1 MTDPLAVP
9 PSDPPAAPHGDP
21 LAVPPTSVKRIAF
34 LGTPDVSAVALRAL
48 AAAGFEIP
56 LVVSRPDR
64 RRGRGAKLIP
74 SPVKAAAEE
83 LGLAVTDDLSDLDSV
98 PIDLGVVVA
107 YGRIIPVSLLQ
118 QVAMVNIHFSLLPR
132 WRGAAPVER
141 AILAGDERT
150 GVCLM
155 EVAEGLDE
163 GGVYASE
170 AIDIGEN
177 ETALELRARLA
188 AIGADL
194 LVKELSSGLG
204 PAVPQVGETTYAAK
218 IDRSESKL
226 DFERSAVEL
235 HRTVRV
241 GRAWAE
247 FRGKR
252 LGIEAT
258 LVAAANKDP
267 DVDPDPGSSF
277 DTGAAPGELHVGS
290 GSAPLVTTSS
300 GSLELVTVK
309 PEGKRA
315 MAATDW
321 ANGVQPKPGERL
333 E

>member
-9 PSDPPAAPHGDP
+9 PSDPPAASHGDL
-21 LAVPPTSVKRIAF
+21 LAVPPTSIQRIAF
-34 LGTPDVSAVALRAL
+34 LGTPDVSATALRAL
-48 AAAGFEIP
+48 AEAGFDIP
-56 LVVSRPDR
+56 LVVSRPDK
-64 RRGRGAKLIP
+64 RRGRGSKLIP

-83 LGLAVTDDLSDLDSV
+83 LGLAVTDDLGQLASV
-98 PIDLGVVVA
+98 SVDLGVVVA
-107 YGRIIPVSLLQ
+107 YGRIIPVSMLA
-118 QVAMVNIHFSLLPR
+118 QVPMVNIHFSLLPR

-141 AILAGDERT
+141 AILAGDRQT

-163 GGVYASE
+163 GGVYATE
-170 AIDIGEN
+170 TINIGDD

-188 AIGADL
+188 AIGAEL
-194 LVKELSSGLG
+194 LVKTLTAGLG
-204 PAVPQVGETTYAAK
+204 QAVPQSGEITYAAK

-226 DFERSAVEL
+226 DFGRTAVDL

-252 LGIEAT
+252 LGVERTSVPI
-258 LVAAANKDP
+258 AAEPPDGDSAVTDP
-267 DVDPDPGSSF
+267 IDG
-277 DTGAAPGELHVGS
+277 GPGELHLRPGHPPVVRTAS
-290 GSAPLVTTSS
+290 GL
-300 GSLELVTVK
+300 LELVTVK

-321 ANGVQPKPGERL
+321 ANGVQPAPGERL

>member
-1 MTDPLAVP
+1 MTNPLAVP
-9 PSDPPAAPHGDP
+9 PSDPPAAPHGEL
-21 LAVPPTSVKRIAF
+21 LAVPPTSIKRIAF
-34 LGTPDVSAVALRAL
+34 LGTPDVSATALRAL

-56 LVVSRPDR
+56 IVVSRPDK

-83 LGLAVTDDLSDLDSV
+83 LGLTVTDQLSDLAEV
-98 PIDLGVVVA
+98 AVDLAVVVA

-118 QVAMVNIHFSLLPR
+118 QIPMVNIHFSLLPR

-141 AILAGDERT
+141 AILAGDSQT

-163 GGVYASE
+163 GGVYAIE
-170 AIDIGEN
+170 TIDIGEN

-188 AIGADL
+188 DVGAEL
-194 LVKELSSGLG
+194 LVKTLTSGLG
-204 PAVPQVGETTYAAK
+204 DPVPQVGETTYAAK

-226 DFERSAVEL
+226 DFNRTALEL

-258 LVAAANKDP
+258 LVAQDTAA
-267 DVDPDPGSSF
+267 G
-277 DTGAAPGELHVGS
+277 GAPGELHVGS
-290 GSAPLVTTSS
+290 GSAPRVTTSS
-300 GSLELVTVK
+300 GLLDLVTVK